1 MLMMVPPLP
10 SLTLGSEST
19 HSSRTLMLLE
29 LALLFEAVPPG
40 ASPERYFEAVLHHN
54 VLHKPTTPT
63 RSKTFKYL
71 RELYGLDP
79 TSILFPPL
87 RRLWASDSAA
97 QPALALLSAV
107 VSDTLLRSSAEFVL
121 SLERG
126 ASVTTS
132 DFSQVIASAFPQRFG
147 AGTLTSTAQNIAS
160 SWTQSGHLRGKT
172 RKTRSQVKATPAS
185 VAYALY
191 LGYLEGARG
200 LMLYQTLWARLLDH
214 TPSELDVYSRA
225 AAQQGW
231 LEYRRIGDVAE
242 LSFEGLTLPT
252 LSQSTDKTSLAT
264 PLERTHVLR

>member
-1 MLMMVPPLP
+1 
-10 SLTLGSEST
+10 
-19 HSSRTLMLLE
+19 MLLE
-29 LALLFEAVPPG
+29 LALLFEAVPPD

-97 QPALALLSAV
+97 HPALALLTAV

-121 SLERG
+121 SLEPG

-132 DFSQVIASAFPQRFG
+132 DFCQVIASAFPQRFG

-172 RKTRSQVKATPAS
+172 RKIRSQVKATPAS
-185 VAYALY
+185 VAFALY

-200 LMLYQTLWARLLDH
+200 LMLYETLWARLLDQ
-214 TPSELDVYSRA
+214 TPAELDVYSRA

-242 LSFEGLTLPT
+242 LSFGGLTLPT
-252 LSQSTDKTSLAT
+252 LSQNIHPSSPATS
-264 PLERTHVLR
+264 LERTHVTR